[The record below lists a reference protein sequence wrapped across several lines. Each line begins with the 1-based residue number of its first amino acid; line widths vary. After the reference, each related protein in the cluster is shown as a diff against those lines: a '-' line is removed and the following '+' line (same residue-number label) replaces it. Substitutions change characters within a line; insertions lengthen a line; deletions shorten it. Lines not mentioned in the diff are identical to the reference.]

1 MMNQVAIEGT
11 VTGNPLFQKTEKG
24 IDMVLFHIACDQD
37 GTEWTDTFPCVA
49 YEKCAASLQGIYAG
63 EPISIVGRL
72 RNSKRTE
79 ADGTSRTITQIR
91 VARAYRIGGL
101 E

>member
-37 GTEWTDTFPCVA
+37 GTD
-49 YEKCAASLQGIYAG
+49 
-63 EPISIVGRL
+63 
-72 RNSKRTE
+72 
-79 ADGTSRTITQIR
+79 
-91 VARAYRIGGL
+91 
-101 E
+101 